1 MTDPEVAAVGPRETT
16 GAFPS
21 APVAADW
28 TEDGRPF
35 SCSRGSGLA
44 ANDTGA
50 FVSLLLVAAGGTAS
64 VRSRPHSE
72 TPQVRL
78 LH

>member
-1 MTDPEVAAVGPRETT
+1 MTDPEVVAVGPRETT

-21 APVAADW
+21 AP
-28 TEDGRPF
+28 EDSRPF

-44 ANDTGA
+44 ANDTGT
-50 FVSLLLVAAGGTAS
+50 FVSLLLVVAGGTAS

-72 TPQVRL
+72 TPQARFP
-78 LH
+78 H